1 MSFMN
6 SPAHIAPS
14 QPSPYSATPPA
25 PPPKPSTSSTPQTAP
40 PRPPP
45 PPGQAPNEPHELDG
59 SDNTKILYQSPHHA
73 EAPHIPAIEPSWVP
87 EALKEKTTTDLH
99 ALLQDQSLLSA
110 ILDNPE
116 STHPAVK
123 ASQATLQ
130 PLVGSNLVLAA
141 SLSQLEAQL
150 THQRTQTQSRLL
162 ALRALEQQ
170 HRGKL
175 AETEKALQAFSPMAL
190 YQRLNASVQE
200 QDALIKG
207 LEESWLEESGL
218 VGEREVNDFL
228 RRVRDGKKTAFLRK
242 ERKERWDE
250 GRVGGWR

>member
-1 MSFMN
+1 ML
-6 SPAHIAPS
+6 
-14 QPSPYSATPPA
+14 
-25 PPPKPSTSSTPQTAP
+25 PKRLLTRSLH
-40 PRPPP
+40 R
-45 PPGQAPNEPHELDG
+45 
-59 SDNTKILYQSPHHA
+59 
-73 EAPHIPAIEPSWVP
+73 
-87 EALKEKTTTDLH
+87 TTDLH
-99 ALLQDQSLLSA
+99 ALLQDQALLSA
-110 ILDNPE
+110 LLDNPE

-123 ASQATLQ
+123 ASQATLK
-130 PLVGSNLVLAA
+130 PLIDSNLGLAT

-150 THQRTQTQSRLL
+150 AHQRTQTQSRLL

-175 AETEKALQAFSPMAL
+175 AETEEALQAFSPMAL
-190 YQRLNASVQE
+190 YQRLSASVQE
-200 QDALIKG
+200 QDALVKG
-207 LEESWLEESGL
+207 LEESWLDEGGL